1 MQRVTILWNVELD
14 LEEIDGQRYNKM
26 RDAHFDDGWIF
37 IVTGLIAEALQLEKC
52 VTQLEMRQNVTF
64 NN

>member
-14 LEEIDGQRYNKM
+14 LEQIDGQRYNKM

-52 VTQLEMRQNVTF
+52 VTQ
-64 NN
+64 